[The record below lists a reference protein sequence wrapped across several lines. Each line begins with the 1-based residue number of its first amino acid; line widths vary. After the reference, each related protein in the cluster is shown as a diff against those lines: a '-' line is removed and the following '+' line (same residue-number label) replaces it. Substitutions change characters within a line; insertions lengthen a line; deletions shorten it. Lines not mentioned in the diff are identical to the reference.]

1 MAGTSCWGGGGV
13 TLLQLREQ
21 TSCCDEGVKRE
32 TGSKNCASPE
42 VCGELEISE
51 MPGMVDSFAKRRD
64 PEPKKSNKFDKS
76 KQEAKALERL

>member
-1 MAGTSCWGGGGV
+1 MGGNETSRRAMVRKAMRGGKDGGHKWGGGGV

-42 VCGELEISE
+42 VCGELEI
-51 MPGMVDSFAKRRD
+51 
-64 PEPKKSNKFDKS
+64 
-76 KQEAKALERL
+76 